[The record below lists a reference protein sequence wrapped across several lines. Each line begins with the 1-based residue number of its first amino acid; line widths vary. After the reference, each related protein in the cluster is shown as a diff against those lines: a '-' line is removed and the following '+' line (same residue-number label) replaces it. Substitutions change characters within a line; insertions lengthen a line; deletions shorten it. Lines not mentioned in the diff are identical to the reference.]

1 MLLTWKQRL
10 AVVAGN
16 AMEFYDIAVF
26 AAIAPFLT
34 QIMENHGYENAT
46 TLIWGCLLY
55 AFYYA
60 LLVAISLETSQTTTA
75 KKCINND

>member
-46 TLIWGCLLY
+46 TLIWGMFALRFLLRPLIGY
-55 AFYYA
+55 IVGNIADYYG
-60 LLVAISLETSQTTTA
+60 
-75 KKCINND
+75 KKMH